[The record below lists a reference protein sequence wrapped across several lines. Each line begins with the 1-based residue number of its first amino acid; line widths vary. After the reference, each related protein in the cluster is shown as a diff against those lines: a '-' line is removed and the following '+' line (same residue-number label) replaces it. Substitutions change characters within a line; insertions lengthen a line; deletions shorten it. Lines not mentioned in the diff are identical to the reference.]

1 MSDPSDATDLPVP
14 SDAVAPSGPDSRA
27 DASGEPHAGPSR
39 KAKARRGSRSGEG
52 KRPVHREGARV
63 DRSGIRHQAR
73 IFAMQSLFEL
83 DMTEHQLPDILTRL
97 TDEEG
102 DDLPQPV
109 ADRTIRLVRG
119 VQERLTEID
128 PYITDAAPAFP
139 IPQLASIDR
148 SVLRLAVYELL
159 FERDVP
165 YRAVINEAVEIAKR
179 FGGPSSGRF
188 VNGVLGTIVDRI
200 PESPSAG

>member
-1 MSDPSDATDLPVP
+1 MSESNEQSVP
-14 SDAVAPSGPDSRA
+14 SELNSTHGDAARPAGERSPAPARKKPKRKTRSNSGK
-27 DASGEPHAGPSR
+27 GP
-39 KAKARRGSRSGEG
+39 
-52 KRPVHREGARV
+52 VTREGVRI
-63 DRSGIRHQAR
+63 DRGAARHQAR

-83 DMTEHQLPDILTRL
+83 DMTEHELPDILSRL

-102 DDLPQPV
+102 EDLPPPV
-109 ADRTIRLVRG
+109 AAHAVRLVRG
-119 VQERLTEID
+119 VHDRLAEID

-139 IPQLASIDR
+139 MPQLASIDR

-200 PESPSAG
+200 PESPAIT

>member
-1 MSDPSDATDLPVP
+1 
-14 SDAVAPSGPDSRA
+14 
-27 DASGEPHAGPSR
+27 
-39 KAKARRGSRSGEG
+39 
-52 KRPVHREGARV
+52 
-63 DRSGIRHQAR
+63 
-73 IFAMQSLFEL
+73 MQSLFEL
-83 DMTEHQLPDILTRL
+83 DMTEHELPEILTRL

-102 DDLPQPV
+102 EDLPQPV

-119 VQERLTEID
+119 VQERLGEID

-200 PESPSAG
+200 PESPSAT